1 MTRPPLL
8 IFTDMDGTLLD
19 HFSYSHQPAAATL
32 QKLKNL
38 EIPVI
43 ANTSKTFSE
52 LLALRKTIGNT
63 DAFIAENG
71 AAIYLPKS
79 TWPEVSGHDAELDEY
94 WVKEFC
100 LPRAHWQQLITSI
113 ASEFAGEFS
122 TFAEGGID
130 AIMKW
135 TGLNEEDA
143 RLAADRH
150 YGEPIRWLG
159 TEQRAKEFRDRLQKM
174 GGTALQGGRFMH
186 LSGNSDKGRS
196 MQWLSEL
203 YGSPPTLA
211 AGDGDND
218 IAMLDAADFAL
229 VIKSPVNPAP
239 KLHNSQGRLD
249 SGNLIYSRACG
260 PEGWAEGV
268 AAFLEKLQ
276 IK

>member
-1 MTRPPLL
+1 MTSPPLL

-32 QKLKNL
+32 QKLKAL
-38 EIPVI
+38 GIPVI

-52 LLALRKTIGNT
+52 LLALRKAIGNT
-63 DAFIAENG
+63 DTFIAENG
-71 AAIYLPKS
+71 AAIYLPKNK
-79 TWPEVSGHDAELDEY
+79 WPDFSGYDAELDEFRI
-94 WVKEFC
+94 KEFC
-100 LPRAHWQQLITSI
+100 LPRAHWQKLIKSI

-122 TFAEGGID
+122 SFAEGGID
-130 AIMKW
+130 AIMEW
-135 TGLNEEDA
+135 TGLDEENA
-143 RLAADRH
+143 RMAADRR
-150 YGEPIRWLG
+150 YGEPVRWFG
-159 TEQRAKEFRDRLQKM
+159 TEQRAREFKSQLTKM
-174 GGTALQGGRFMH
+174 GATVLQGGRFIH
-186 LSGNSDKGRS
+186 VSGNSDKGRS
-196 MQWLSEL
+196 MQWLSKL
-203 YGSPPTLA
+203 YGNPPTLA